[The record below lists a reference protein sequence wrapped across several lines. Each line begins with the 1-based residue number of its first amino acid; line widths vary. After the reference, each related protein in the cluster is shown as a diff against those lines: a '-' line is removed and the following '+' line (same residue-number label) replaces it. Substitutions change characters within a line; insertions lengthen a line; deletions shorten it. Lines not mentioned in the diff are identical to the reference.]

1 MTFGRWRW
9 RLVRICG
16 ESMAPRLRPGSFAL
30 FRPPRHLTSGDTVLV
45 EHPRYGRIVKSVRAI
60 ADGEVWLE
68 GLSSHSIAADRLGSV
83 PFQAIL
89 GRLAFQ
95 VSPPG

>member
-1 MTFGRWRW
+1 MTLGRWRW
-9 RLVRICG
+9 RVVRICG
-16 ESMAPRLRPGSFAL
+16 ESMTPRLRPGSFAL
-30 FRPPRHLTSGDTVLV
+30 FRPARTLTSGDTVLV

-68 GLSSHSIAADRLGSV
+68 GLSPHSTAADRLGSV
-83 PFQAIL
+83 PSQTVL

-95 VSPPG
+95 VPPPG

>member
-1 MTFGRWRW
+1 MTLGRWRW

-16 ESMAPRLRPGSFAL
+16 ESMVPRLRPGSFAL
-30 FRPPRHLTSGDTVLV
+30 FRPARHLSSGDTVLV
-45 EHPRYGRIVKSVRAI
+45 EHPRYGCIVKSVRAI

-68 GLSSHSIAADRLGSV
+68 GLSPHSIAADRLGSV
-83 PFQAIL
+83 PSQAVL

-95 VSPPG
+95 VPPPG